1 MIASVRL
8 FVCFCALLCTA
19 PALALP
25 LLAECGTTNVAL
37 QERQDIG
44 QAANTAEIT
53 GSHPGSF
60 FAGLFRRG
68 DLEERQRGD
77 PDWKRG
83 SFTADSS
90 PRGDL
95 EELRAPEGG
104 PRLEER

>member
-8 FVCFCALLCTA
+8 FVCFCTLLCTA

-25 LLAECGTTNVAL
+25 LLAERGTNVAL
-37 QERQDIG
+37 QKRQDIG
-44 QAANTAEIT
+44 QAANTAELT

-60 FAGLFRRG
+60 FSGLFRRG

-83 SFTADSS
+83 SFTADSFPTRR
-90 PRGDL
+90 PRG
-95 EELRAPEGG
+95 APEGG